1 MDPEAA
7 LINMREAVMAVRS
20 AVTVDDL
27 VVESDNLANAAD
39 ALDDW
44 LKSGGFLPLEWSR
57 LVG

>member
-7 LINMREAVMAVRS
+7 LINMREAIAAVRS
-20 AVTVDDL
+20 APNPEALLIAST
-27 VVESDNLANAAD
+27 SLADAAD
-39 ALDDW
+39 ALDGW

>member
-1 MDPEAA
+1 
-7 LINMREAVMAVRS
+7 
-20 AVTVDDL
+20 VTVDDL

-39 ALDDW
+39 ALDGW